1 MYLENCYKSV
11 RAEKNEVETELRQQV
26 EENKILRNYLENIN
40 DGRENPM
47 QLIESDLYTLR
58 ENVKNKTK
66 EFQQEFKK
74 LKELNKQK
82 VKELTEQNKVLKAD
96 YVKLKNSIVSTI
108 NAFKTN
114 DEDLERF
121 IQDLS
126 KLEYETS
133 TSAYE
138 KKKIGSKESD
148 KPSKDK
154 VNTSEIIE
162 TAVDSPVDGK
172 RNVFK

>member
-11 RAEKNEVETELRQQV
+11 RAEKNEIEAELRQQV

-47 QLIESDLYTLR
+47 QIIESDLYNLR

-108 NAFKTN
+108 NAFRTN
-114 DEDLERF
+114 DEDLEKF
-121 IQDLS
+121 IQDLA

-133 TSAYE
+133 VNE
-138 KKKIGSKESD
+138 KKKNGFKESD

-162 TAVDSPVDGK
+162 TVDSSIDGK